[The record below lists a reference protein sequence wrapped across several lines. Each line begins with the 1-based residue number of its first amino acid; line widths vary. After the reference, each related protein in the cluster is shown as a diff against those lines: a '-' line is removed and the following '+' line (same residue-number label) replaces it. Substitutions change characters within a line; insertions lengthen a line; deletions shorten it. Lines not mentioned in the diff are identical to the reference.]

1 MLLVD
6 GCSFLFSR
14 HRNMYFVA
22 VTRGNS
28 NPALGF
34 EFLYHLKNIFKA
46 YFGEDF
52 DEDTLRD
59 NMTLIYELM
68 DETMDY
74 GYPQNCAIDILRLYI
89 NLGSVKAKDADAKEP
104 GQLTSQITG
113 VVDWRRE
120 GLRYRKNEV
129 YIDVL
134 ESVNL
139 LMSASG
145 ASARAKR
152 ARPRRAL
159 VCWGVVAVRTQAR
172 LTVALSPLRRLSA
185 GEVLRND
192 CTGLVMM
199 KTFLTGMPECKF
211 GLNDK
216 LIMDKEGQNPAKAQT
231 DKKNRSVEVC
241 ARCRLPGGDAATA
254 AASASCRTH
263 PLSLSSLAPTAA
275 ALLRP
280 GHRAD

>member
-1 MLLVD
+1 ML
-6 GCSFLFSR
+6 
-14 HRNMYFVA
+14 N
-22 VTRGNS
+22 
-28 NPALGF
+28 
-34 EFLYHLKNIFKA
+34 
-46 YFGEDF
+46 
-52 DEDTLRD
+52 
-59 NMTLIYELM
+59 
-68 DETMDY
+68 
-74 GYPQNCAIDILRLYI
+74 
-89 NLGSVKAKDADAKEP
+89 
-104 GQLTSQITG
+104 
-113 VVDWRRE
+113 
-120 GLRYRKNEV
+120 
-129 YIDVL
+129 
-134 ESVNL
+134 
-139 LMSASG
+139 SG
-145 ASARAKR
+145 AL
-152 ARPRRAL
+152 P
-159 VCWGVVAVRTQAR
+159 VTP
-172 LTVALSPLRRLSA
+172 TTNYI

-241 ARCRLPGGDAATA
+241 ARCRLPKWWAPPGGDAATA